1 MYKYQKRIKGTEV
14 LESLASLPV
23 VFTWLLYY
31 NRQMFSG
38 IFEINRVGQFL
49 VAAVFSKHF
58 MQHIQ

>member
-23 VFTWLLYY
+23 VYTWLLYY

-38 IFEINRVGQFL
+38 IFDINR
-49 VAAVFSKHF
+49 
-58 MQHIQ
+58 